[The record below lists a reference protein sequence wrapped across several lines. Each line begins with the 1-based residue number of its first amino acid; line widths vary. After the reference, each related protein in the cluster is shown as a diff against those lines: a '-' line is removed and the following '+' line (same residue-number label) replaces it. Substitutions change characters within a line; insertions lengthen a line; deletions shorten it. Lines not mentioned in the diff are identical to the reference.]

1 MAVCTSTAFRNLLQ
15 NMSVEGVTRH
25 YPYPPQSLNKADLP
39 AAFLAPPVTSSVSGR
54 LSTCIGDSKSR
65 SARFIVCLQPIMLDT
80 QEINYDLLDPMIDN
94 LETALASTF
103 TSIAYF
109 YDYEMSGGIFDV
121 GGVSYW
127 SVIATVSIRS
137 SYE

>member
-1 MAVCTSTAFRNLLQ
+1 MAVITSTAFRNLLQ
-15 NMSVEGVTRH
+15 NMSVESVIRH

-39 AAFLAPPVTSSVSGR
+39 AAFLAPPVTAS
-54 LSTCIGDSKSR
+54 LSDRITSCVNDSKTR

-94 LETALASTF
+94 LESALDSALAST
-103 TSIAYF
+103 AYF

-121 GGVSYW
+121 GGTAYW
-127 SVIATVSIRS
+127 SVIATVNIRS
-137 SYE
+137 SYG